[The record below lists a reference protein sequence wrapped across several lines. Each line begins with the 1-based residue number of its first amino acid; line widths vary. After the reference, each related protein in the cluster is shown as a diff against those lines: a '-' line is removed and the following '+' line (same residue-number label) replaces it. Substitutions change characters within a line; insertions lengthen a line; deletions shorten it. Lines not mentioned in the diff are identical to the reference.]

1 MPQSRGHLPVG
12 YAPIWP
18 GGVPEAR
25 RETPGVTAPSVTEP
39 ARGYGEHREL
49 AATKAP
55 APGSVRSGSHVSAP
69 RATPHTASL
78 PPGPRGPA
86 RAEGAGAPFN
96 DPRLGGFCKERE
108 RSHRSLEFEQGLAG
122 QTQGAGWF
130 LPGLQGR
137 VCSLPFPASGGA
149 RTPRLM
155 APSSVFKARSP
166 TPSLAL

>member
-1 MPQSRGHLPVG
+1 MPQSRGRLPVG

-86 RAEGAGAPFN
+86 RAKA
-96 DPRLGGFCKERE
+96 RE
-108 RSHRSLEFEQGLAG
+108 LPSTTPGLVVSAKSVNVSHRSLEFEQGLAG

-137 VCSLPFPASGGA
+137 ACSLPFPASGGA
-149 RTPRLM
+149 RAPRLM

-166 TPSLAL
+166 APSLAL